1 MASRA
6 TKNFMLGGALV
17 GFVGI
22 VYNFTYSK
30 MKTVRGR
37 AVGPRGQLTTRRDGR

>member
-1 MASRA
+1 MNPTTHTLRMASRA

-30 MKTVRGR
+30 MKTVRR
-37 AVGPRGQLTTRRDGR
+37 QWVE